1 MSDPLIRPFDG
12 YVPRA
17 DLIEGVVAPPVSSI
31 TTDRYDQL
39 VAANPDSILHLLGSA
54 IDTGE
59 GGSDPSIY
67 DQLGATRL
75 RAMIEEGILEH
86 HPTAFYILS
95 VEKGDK
101 QHVGIVC
108 EVDTVGLED
117 GRIKRH
123 EETRN
128 ETEDLVAR
136 HLDIIGA
143 HTDPVAMTYR
153 SRPELDTTI
162 RAVVAEQSPL
172 RDFVADDG
180 SRQRLWGVTDLPT
193 LHTLERLVGGI
204 PAVYITDGH
213 HRTAAASRLRVRR
226 TIANPDHRGDEPYN
240 FLLTVLFSEDQLELH
255 GISRAVKDLGGSA
268 PADVLARIAAV
279 ADVDELAVAYAEE
292 ARPAG
297 RGRFGMLLDGRWH
310 RITIRE
316 PDIPDDAY
324 GSLDAVLLQELIL
337 GPILGITDVRADS
350 RLRYIP
356 GPAGLA
362 AMDERDVAVGFALHA
377 AAIADV
383 MAVADEGAVMP
394 PKSTWFTP
402 KIKTGLVVRTF

>member
-1 MSDPLIRPFDG
+1 MSSPLIRPFDG

-17 DLIEGVVAPPVSSI
+17 DIIEGVVAPPVSSI

-39 VAANPDSILHLLGSA
+39 VADHPESILHLLGSA

-59 GGSDPSIY
+59 GGSDPTLY
-67 DQLGATRL
+67 DQLGAARL

-95 VEKGDK
+95 IEKGER
-101 QHVGIVC
+101 QHLGLVC
-108 EVDTVGLED
+108 EVNTAAMED

-123 EETRN
+123 EKTRN

-153 SRPELDTTI
+153 SHRELDATI
-162 RAVVAEQSPL
+162 RAVVAEQPPI
-172 RDFVADDG
+172 RDFVAHDG
-180 SRQRLWGVTDLPT
+180 SRQILWAVTDT
-193 LHTLERLVGGI
+193 ETVGVLEHLVGAI

-226 TIANPDHRGDEPYN
+226 TIANPGHRGDEPYN
-240 FLLTVLFSEDQLELH
+240 FLLTVLFAEDQLELH
-255 GISRAVKDLGGSA
+255 GFNRAVMDLGGHE
-268 PADVLARIAAV
+268 PGDVLARIAAV
-279 ADVDELAVAYAEE
+279 ADVEELAVAYAEE

-297 RGRFGMLLDGRWH
+297 SGQLAMLLEGRWH
-310 RITIRE
+310 RITIRDS
-316 PDIPDDAY
+316 DIPSDAQ
-324 GSLDAVLLQELIL
+324 GALDAVLLQELIL
-337 GPILGITDVRADS
+337 GPILGITDARADS
-350 RLRYIP
+350 RLHYIP

-362 AMDERDVAVGFALHA
+362 AMEMHDAAIGFALHA
-377 AAIADV
+377 AAVSDV
-383 MAVADEGAVMP
+383 MAVADEDAVMP
-394 PKSTWFTP
+394 PKSTWFSP
-402 KIKTGLVVRTF
+402 KVKTGLVVRTF